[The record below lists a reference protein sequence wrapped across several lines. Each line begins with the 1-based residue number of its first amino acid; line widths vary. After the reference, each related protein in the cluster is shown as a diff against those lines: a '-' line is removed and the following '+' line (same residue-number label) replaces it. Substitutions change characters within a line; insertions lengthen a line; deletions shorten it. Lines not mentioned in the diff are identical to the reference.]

1 MENNIILVIL
11 AILSGMI
18 AVAML
23 YNEWGRLSGKD
34 RKLYNW
40 MKAYIPVII
49 ISNIVIIVFK
59 EMFYQNTDIYN
70 IVREII
76 LTSILW
82 VSAATDMK
90 YNKIPNLFVI
100 LGVIGWV
107 VVTIWELATGYEYWM
122 SNFVS
127 SLIAVV
133 IIAFVMGMC
142 LLIMK
147 NSIGMGDVK
156 IILVMS
162 ALLGLANVL
171 VAIFVSLIVSF
182 IAAVFLLVTK
192 KKGRKD
198 TLPFAPFILTGT
210 LMSIILLG
218 V

>member
-1 MENNIILVIL
+1 VENNIILVIL